1 MSSVSS
7 IQYWLGLPDETR
19 QPWSIGQGFIKW
31 FLAHNTVQSI
41 LGVEFRYLP
50 FQGLESLQSKLDA
63 SRRFDAE
70 QVNTIIRVLTN
81 ICGRHDY
88 ISLECAWI
96 IQQQINYHFE
106 QLRIYQPS
114 INAEAQAYER
124 AQQAQETR
132 AAQEASQSA
141 RNTFFGR
148 YQRGSLSGAEGDPN
162 PRRGAPRGQGQQW
175 GAPRGQGQQWGA
187 PRGQGQQ
194 WGAPRGPEPEPDPR
208 GLYRTLGLTH
218 EADSNDIKKE
228 FRKLALKYH
237 PDKYDGDDTQFKK
250 IAEAYEILSDP
261 RRKTLYDTGQDDTV
275 QDDTEQSGGKKKR
288 KSKRKSKTKRKSKR
302 KSKKRKKRIQ
312 SKRKSK

>member
-175 GAPRGQGQQWGA
+175 GAPRG
-187 PRGQGQQ
+187 
-194 WGAPRGPEPEPDPR
+194 PEPEPDPR